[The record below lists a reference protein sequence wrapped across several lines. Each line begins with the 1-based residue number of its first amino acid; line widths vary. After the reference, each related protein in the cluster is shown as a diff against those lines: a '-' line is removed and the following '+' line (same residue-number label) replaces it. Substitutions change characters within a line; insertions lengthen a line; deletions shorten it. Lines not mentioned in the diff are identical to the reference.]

1 MSHLIRVKSLPWLCA
16 CMQGGVDFS
25 SNGKYMALAERRNCK
40 DHVSLFDCTQW
51 QLMRHF
57 QVETTDLAGL
67 SWSPDSKVLCLW
79 DSVLNYKLYLY
90 SIDGRCLATF
100 SAYEHALGI
109 KCVCW
114 SPTSQFL
121 AIGSFDQKL
130 RILNHV
136 TWRTV
141 AEHLHGLSVESSSS
155 GNVVVYSEVE
165 SKYVGGVGVKLGGS
179 VGTQRLVPSSL
190 HLTQS
195 KYETL
200 DPPVPVPHIKPD
212 PEKPNPKLG
221 VGAIIFSADSK
232 YVATKNDN
240 MPNAVWIWDVE
251 NLRLCVLLL
260 QANPVKEF
268 MWDPVQPRLAL
279 CTSNNRLYLWSP
291 AGCVSVTVPV
301 EASFTVQRLSWHP
314 TGKSLALVGAV
325 HFCVCFTND

>member
-1 MSHLIRVKSLPWLCA
+1 
-16 CMQGGVDFS
+16 
-25 SNGKYMALAERRNCK
+25 MALAERRDCK

-51 QLMRHF
+51 QLIRHF

-67 SWSPDSKVLCLW
+67 SWSPDGKVLCIW
-79 DSVLNYKLYLY
+79 DSVLDYKLYLY

-109 KCVCW
+109 KSVSW

-136 TWRTV
+136 TWKTV
-141 AEHLHGLSVESSSS
+141 AEHFHGMSVD
-155 GNVVVYSEVE
+155 GNNGKVVVYSEVE
-165 SKYVGGVGVKLGGS
+165 TKCPRGGTEMKPCGLGRS
-179 VGTQRLVPSSL
+179 PLLVPSSL
-190 HLTQS
+190 YLSQS

-200 DPPVPVPHIKPD
+200 DTPVSIPHVKPD

-221 VGAIIFSADSK
+221 VGTITFSSDSK

-240 MPNAVWIWDVE
+240 MPNVVWIWNVA

-260 QANPVKEF
+260 QASPVREF
-268 MWDPVQPRLAL
+268 KWDPVQPRLAV
-279 CTSNNRLYLWSP
+279 CTANNKLYLWSP

-301 EASFTVQRLSWHP
+301 EATFTVQRLSWHP
-314 TGKSLALVGAV
+314 NGQSLALVGVV
-325 HFCVCFTND
+325 HFCVCYTNDEND